1 MVNIWNLVIRTCP
14 GDAPEKIFLKCP
26 ISEQPSLIVEILMED
41 LEFKK
46 KNENNKTNPMRIN
59 VNIPEAKIYAYD
71 LDFCVLVKFF

>member
-1 MVNIWNLVIRTCP
+1 
-14 GDAPEKIFLKCP
+14 
-26 ISEQPSLIVEILMED
+26 MED